1 MNINDSVL
9 KRDERA
15 IFRLRSLYR
24 RYGYTQ
30 YKMSKF
36 EEYDLYVRNKNF
48 LVSDHVITFTDTNGK
63 LMALKPD
70 VTLSIVKNTKDIP
83 GSVQKVYYNENVYRV
98 SGGGHSFRE
107 IMQVG
112 AECLGAV
119 DDYCISE
126 MLTMA
131 AESLREISEDFVLD
145 ISHLGVIS
153 AVLDGMDL
161 SDEAKDNLLTC
172 IGEKNLHGVREVCDA
187 EGVASEKRQ
196 ALERLIT
203 TYGDATA
210 VLADLQK
217 EFCEASVLAA
227 LDELSAVV
235 NAIPSDLRENRVHI
249 DFSVISD
256 MSYYNGI
263 VFKGFINGLP
273 TGILSGGQ
281 YNKLMRRMGK
291 RNDAIG
297 FAVYLDLLDELSRER
312 VEYDIDTVLLY
323 EEGTSPEAVS
333 SAVQRLVKNGKCVSA
348 MRAIPEGVTYRE
360 LWRMNGEEVECLED
374 HA

>member
-263 VFKGFINGLP
+263 VFKGFINGIP

-333 SAVQRLVKNGKCVSA
+333 SAVQGLVKNGKCVSA

>member
-9 KRDERA
+9 KRDEKA
-15 IFRLRSLYR
+15 VFRLRSLYR

-83 GSVQKVYYNENVYRV
+83 GGVQKVYYNENVYRV

-119 DDYCISE
+119 DSYCVAE

-131 AESLREISEDFVLD
+131 AESLLEISEDFVLD

-153 AVLDGMDL
+153 AVLEEMGL
-161 SDEAKDNLLTC
+161 SNEAKDALLIC
-172 IGEKNLHGVREVCDA
+172 VGEKNLHGVGEICNA
-187 EGVASEKRQ
+187 EGVLPEKRI

-203 TYGDATA
+203 TYGDATI
-210 VLADLQK
+210 VLAQLREAFAGTAAEEALQ
-217 EFCEASVLAA
+217 
-227 LDELSAVV
+227 ELSNVV
-235 NAIPSDLRENRVHI
+235 NGIPEALKENRIHV

-263 VFKGFINGLP
+263 VFKGFINGIP
-273 TGILSGGQ
+273 ASILSGGQ
-281 YNKLMRRMGK
+281 YNKLMRRMG
-291 RNDAIG
+291 RRTDAIG
-297 FAVYLDLLDELSRER
+297 FAVYLDLLDELSREGNA
-312 VEYDIDTVLLY
+312 YDADTVLLY
-323 EEGTSPEAVS
+323 EANTPVQTVS
-333 SAVQRLVKNGKCVSA
+333 NAVQKLVKLGKCVSA
-348 MRAIPEGVTYRE
+348 MRSVPEGMTYRE
-360 LWRMNGEEVECLED
+360 LWTLKGEEVECLED
-374 HA
+374 RA